1 MEKFPLFFEEFFNY
15 FKQEKQEI
23 DYFLFQNTN
32 AFFHEKLL
40 HTLKLKNNFNDSLRE
55 YGDTLINKLV
65 LDLICLQKQS
75 LGIKNLCLG
84 SFGTGIV
91 FNILKLKLNFNELK
105 SFIKI
110 LE

>member
-1 MEKFPLFFEEFFNY
+1 MKKFPLFFEEFFNY

-32 AFFHEKLL
+32 AFFREKLL

-75 LGIKNLCLG
+75 AEKKKGGGGRLRICA
-84 SFGTGIV
+84 
-91 FNILKLKLNFNELK
+91 
-105 SFIKI
+105 
-110 LE
+110 